1 MYAWYEKTTHMCCA
15 FFYDITQIFYIVL
28 AGQEKQIIE
37 ADESVTQSIRKIQLF
52 IRRHEDYWK
61 DHVKQKIYK
70 LQKIRI
76 FRGQTMCQIK
86 SISYY

>member
-61 DHVKQKIYK
+61 DHVKQKIE
-70 LQKIRI
+70 LEHRLEA
-76 FRGQTMCQIK
+76 ML
-86 SISYY
+86 